1 MSFPSQYAVPVGAS
15 APQRDGERTRQRAI
29 QVAAAHI
36 SANGFHKM
44 SIAAVAVEAGVSQSG
59 LLHHFPSKAAL
70 LSAVLDEQES
80 ADSEFLFGGGEPPLG
95 WDAFDALVALAAHN
109 STRPQWVQLFVR
121 ISAEAT
127 SPSHP
132 GNAWVRRH
140 YSSMR
145 SWLTDAVEH
154 GKSDGTVRP
163 DAPTHLLVESTA
175 AILDGIQQQWA
186 VEPGLI
192 SMVDNVRAH
201 VFMLRNCWG
210 TASAASAR

>member
-1 MSFPSQYAVPVGAS
+1 MSFPSQYAAPVEKS

-70 LSAVLDEQES
+70 LSAVLDEQERS
-80 ADSEFLFGGGEPPLG
+80 DSEFLFGDGEPPLG

-127 SPSHP
+127 APTHP
-132 GNAWVRRH
+132 GHPWIRRH
-140 YSSMR
+140 YDSVR
-145 SWLTDAVEH
+145 SWLVDAVEH
-154 GKSDGTVRP
+154 GKANGSIQRG
-163 DAPTHLLVESTA
+163 APTRLIVESTA
-175 AILDGIQQQWA
+175 ALLDGIQQQWVLA
-186 VEPGLI
+186 PETV
-192 SMVDNVRAH
+192 SMVDNVRFH
-201 VFMLRNCWG
+201 VETLKKSWG
-210 TASAASAR
+210 

>member
-1 MSFPSQYAVPVGAS
+1 MSFPSQYAAPHEKP

-70 LSAVLDEQES
+70 LSAVLDEQERS
-80 ADSEFLFGGGEPPLG
+80 DSEFLFGDGEPPLG

-127 SPSHP
+127 ASAHP
-132 GNAWVRRH
+132 GHEWIRRH
-140 YSSMR
+140 YASMR
-145 SWLTDAVEH
+145 SWLSDAVEH
-154 GKSDGTVRP
+154 GKASRTIRQE
-163 DAPTHLLVESTA
+163 APTQLVVQSTA
-175 AILDGIQQQWA
+175 AVLDGIQQQW
-186 VEPGLI
+186 VLDPDSV
-192 SMVDNVRAH
+192 SMVENVRAH
-201 VFMLRNCWG
+201 VDTLKTSW
-210 TASAASAR
+210 AR